1 MCQISASFQDI
12 DILNHGIQ
20 KRLSRVEASTSER
33 RKRSYDVEEEV
44 DESVTSGK
52 SSALGK
58 PDPKFLPTNLET
70 LSSAEVQA
78 IFNQSVVYNE
88 SKIDGL
94 FTLDEILVFCAF
106 SDTFLSIFGSRIL
119 SYNLDFWKQNL
130 LHVRY
135 SVPNSNVFCANS
147 VPKKPKNVR
156 NSVQIFCLFCAKFVT
171 KKHK

>member
-1 MCQISASFQDI
+1 MIAESLNKVFFWLNTQFVLLCCYKIVCKISASFQDI

-52 SSALGK
+52 SPALGK

-94 FTLDEILVFCAF
+94 FTRL
-106 SDTFLSIFGSRIL
+106 G
-119 SYNLDFWKQNL
+119 WP
-130 LHVRY
+130 
-135 SVPNSNVFCANS
+135 PNFF
-147 VPKKPKNVR
+147 PHT
-156 NSVQIFCLFCAKFVT
+156 I
-171 KKHK
+171 

>member
-1 MCQISASFQDI
+1 MCQISAPFQDI

-52 SSALGK
+52 SSTFGK

-70 LSSAEVQA
+70 LSTAEVQA

-94 FTLDEILVFCAF
+94 FTQDEIFVFIWCLFWHVAAN
-106 SDTFLSIFGSRIL
+106 FL
-119 SYNLDFWKQNL
+119 
-130 LHVRY
+130 
-135 SVPNSNVFCANS
+135 
-147 VPKKPKNVR
+147 VR
-156 NSVQIFCLFCAKFVT
+156 NSVKQFKLVETKSAACQIFCAKFKRFLCKFCT
-171 KKHK
+171 KNQKF

>member
-1 MCQISASFQDI
+1 MNRPYKLVCQISASFQDI

-52 SSALGK
+52 SSTFGK

-70 LSSAEVQA
+70 LSTAEVQA

-94 FTLDEILVFCAF
+94 FTQDEIFVF
-106 SDTFLSIFGSRIL
+106 I
-119 SYNLDFWKQNL
+119 W
-130 LHVRY
+130 
-135 SVPNSNVFCANS
+135 
-147 VPKKPKNVR
+147 
-156 NSVQIFCLFCAKFVT
+156 CLF
-171 KKHK
+171 